1 MSSNP
6 YQSPYGQAS
15 PGQFADKPVP
25 YAPAPPKHSGLGIAS
40 FAMSIVSG
48 VMLFAMI
55 AVATYFAAQNPE
67 QFNEE
72 SPQAIIVGLG
82 IFAGMGLA
90 VIGLGLGIAGL
101 AQSNRIKLFAILGLI
116 FNAVVFLGV
125 CGIIGLGL
133 AVG

>member
-1 MSSNP
+1 
-6 YQSPYGQAS
+6 
-15 PGQFADKPVP
+15 
-25 YAPAPPKHSGLGIAS
+25 
-40 FAMSIVSG
+40 
-48 VMLFAMI
+48 MLFAMI

>member
-6 YQSPYGQAS
+6 YQSPYGQS
-15 PGQFADKPVP
+15 PYGQFTDKPVP
-25 YAPAPPKHSGLGIAS
+25 QASPPPKHSGLGIGS
-40 FAMSIVSG
+40 FIMAILSG
-48 VMLFAMI
+48 IEIFVMI
-55 AVATYFAAQNPE
+55 AVATYFAAQNPD

-101 AQSNRIKLFAILGLI
+101 AQPNRIKLFAILGLV
-116 FNAVVFLGV
+116 FNVLLFVGV